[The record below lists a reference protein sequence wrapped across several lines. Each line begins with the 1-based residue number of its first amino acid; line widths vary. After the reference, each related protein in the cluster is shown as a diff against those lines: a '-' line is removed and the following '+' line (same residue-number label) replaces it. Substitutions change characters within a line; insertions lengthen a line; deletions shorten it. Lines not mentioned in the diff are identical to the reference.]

1 MQINF
6 GMQTDTMQ
14 IRLLDL
20 PNEEI
25 IRLMNLLNEYYRA
38 QTVEWMAPQKPL
50 FDFPFSSAKNKFD
63 HF

>member
-1 MQINF
+1 
-6 GMQTDTMQ
+6 MQTDSMQ

-25 IRLMNLLNEYYRA
+25 IRLMNLLNEYYRT
-38 QTVEWMAPQKPL
+38 QTVEWMALQKLL
-50 FDFPFSSAKNKFD
+50 FDYPFSSAKTKFD